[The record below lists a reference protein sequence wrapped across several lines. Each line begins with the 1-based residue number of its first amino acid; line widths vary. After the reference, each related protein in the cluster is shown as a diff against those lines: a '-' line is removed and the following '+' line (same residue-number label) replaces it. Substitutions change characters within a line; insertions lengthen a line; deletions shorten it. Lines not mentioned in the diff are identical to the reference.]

1 MKRILQLAL
10 LLLLPV
16 MVWAQTYPPVGVYG
30 PVGSKG
36 SGFPTIFP
44 VIITIPSDADYT
56 MAYPD
61 MSGSSGM
68 LQVTCAVSLSVQRN
82 VIVQTIFGFWWLVE
96 NLCNK
101 PIYLEEST
109 GTGVQI
115 LSGYAQIVGCDGTHC
130 FTTPQGSGGTVLSV
144 VGTAPVSCTGGA
156 NVTCAMAQANGST
169 DGYLSHIDWST
180 FNGKQNAL
188 GFTPAHSGANSDITS
203 LTGLTTP
210 LPTTEGGSGTA
221 GGTGYRYGNGASPD
235 TYSTTL
241 PSNSSQVIL
250 LPAYNL
256 GDIVGPATF
265 YISSYGV
272 GSNGDEVTDNNNFK
286 MPMAGTASNLYV
298 GTSQAIPGG
307 TTIVITLQKNTTDT
321 SLTCTLS
328 ADAQTTDLVHTVS
341 VAAGDSLQFKV
352 VASGNVA
359 IANWLVIGFV
369 YGTATP
375 PLEDY

>member
-68 LQVTCAVSLSVQRN
+68 LQVTCAVSLSTQRN

-210 LPTTEGGSGTA
+210 LPTTEGGSGTG

-235 TYSTTL
+235 TYNPTI
-241 PSNSSQVIL
+241 PCSS
-250 LPAYNL
+250 
-256 GDIVGPATF
+256 
-265 YISSYGV
+265 ISGGGNCLGV
-272 GSNGDEVTDNNNFK
+272 GTLTAYSVTLTAASTGGSATATCVYSCTSVGGYVALSSTVNCS
-286 MPMAGTASNLYV
+286 ACSITITASTAWPANAFCRASV
-298 GTSQAIPGG
+298 VPVSEAATSYNFTDARGG
-307 TTIVITLQKNTTDT
+307 TTFSVGFASPIT
-321 SLTCTLS
+321 SAYVEYTCQLN
-328 ADAQTTDLVHTVS
+328 
-341 VAAGDSLQFKV
+341 GP
-352 VASGNVA
+352 
-359 IANWLVIGFV
+359 V
-369 YGTATP
+369 YVP
-375 PLEDY
+375 